1 MKLTPVETGRRFMTQ
16 STTNSVHTIP
26 NKRLSVQVALTG
38 LSFLIT
44 NSAKTQVFEFSA
56 KEFKK
61 ARTPEELLI
70 DIEEFVST
78 KITDPSE
85 FESVNVL
92 YSNAEY
98 TTVPTALFDEAK
110 ASDYLKF
117 NSKILINDFIAWDE
131 ILERGM
137 HLVYVPYVNIN
148 NYLFDTFGSFQYFH
162 TASILLKILPTGT
175 KFSEIPTVHIYVEKT
190 NFQIIVQQSGEL
202 KLCNSYHYITPE
214 DFLYYILFCFEQLEI
229 NPDIAKV
236 VLLGNILRDDELFE
250 IAYTYIRNLEFM
262 DDETN
267 ELEIENTLA
276 HQHAVLKSV

>member
-1 MKLTPVETGRRFMTQ
+1 MKLTPVETGRKFMTQ
-16 STTNSVHTIP
+16 TTTTSLHTIP

-44 NSAKTQVFEFSA
+44 NSAKTQVLEFST
-56 KEFKK
+56 KEYKK

-70 DIEEFVST
+70 DIEDFVST

-85 FESVNVL
+85 FDSVNVL
-92 YSNAEY
+92 YSNVEY
-98 TTVPTALFDEAK
+98 TTVPSALFDEAK

-117 NSKILINDFIAWDE
+117 NSKILVNDFIAWDE

-148 NYLFDTFGSFQYFH
+148 NYLFNTFGSFQYYH
-162 TASILLKILPTGT
+162 TASVLLKTLPTGT
-175 KFSEIPTVHIYVEKT
+175 KFSEIPTVHIYVEET
-190 NFQIIVQQSGEL
+190 SFQIIVQQSGEL
-202 KLCNSYHYITPE
+202 KLCNSYHYVTPE

-229 NPDIAKV
+229 NPDNAKV
-236 VLLGNILRDDELFE
+236 VLLGRIQGDDELFG

-262 DDETN
+262 IDETSK
-267 ELEIENTLA
+267 LDIENTLP
-276 HQHAVLKSV
+276 HQHAVLKSI